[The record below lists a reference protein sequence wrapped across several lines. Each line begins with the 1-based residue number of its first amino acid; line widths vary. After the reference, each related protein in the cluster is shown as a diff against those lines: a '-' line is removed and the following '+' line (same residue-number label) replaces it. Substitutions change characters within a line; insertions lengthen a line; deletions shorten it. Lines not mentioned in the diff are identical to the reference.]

1 MTPSADLLDFKEW
14 AVLRVAGPDA
24 REFLQGTATQDV
36 AGLAPGAALPSLFLT
51 DKGRP
56 VGLAWLVMDASG
68 EAALLFAEPGS
79 RDRIPRHLERM
90 RVMEDVT
97 VSGPN
102 GMPRLY
108 AVVGPDRDATARRW
122 AEALAGAEVIAADP
136 MTFLLLPPGAE
147 RPGSVARVLA
157 ALTLPDVAEAW
168 RIGAGIPKAG
178 VDFDEARIATEL
190 SLEEAISLTK
200 GCYVGQEVVARTT
213 HRGAARRR
221 RIGFRYDGSAGFL
234 AHGTELISGGSVVAG
249 FVTSTTLEPG
259 TGRGL
264 GMGYLS
270 TDALETPGEVRAIRD
285 AVNTHI
291 EVTPWPL

>member
-1 MTPSADLLDFKEW
+1 MTPPSALLDFKEW
-14 AVLRVAGPDA
+14 GVLRVAGPDA
-24 REFLQGTATQDV
+24 REFLQGTATQDI
-36 AGLAPGAALPSLFLT
+36 AALKPGAALPSLFLT

-56 VGLAWLVMDASG
+56 VGLAWLVADVGGDA
-68 EAALLFAEPGS
+68 AFLFAEPGS
-79 RDRIPRHLERM
+79 RDRIPEHLDRM

-97 VSGPN
+97 LSGPN

-108 AVVGPDRDATARRW
+108 AVVGPDRDATARTW
-122 AEALAGAEVIAADP
+122 AASLAGAEVIAADP

-147 RPGSVARVLA
+147 RPGSVARVLSA
-157 ALTLPDVAEAW
+157 MTPPDAAEAW
-168 RIGAGIPKAG
+168 RIAAGVPKAG
-178 VDFDEARIATEL
+178 VDFDETRIATEL
-190 SLEEAISLTK
+190 SLEAAISLTK

-221 RIGFRYDGSAGFL
+221 RIGFVYEGRAGIL
-234 AHGTELISGGSVVAG
+234 PHGTELISGGTVAG
-249 FVTSTTLEPG
+249 FITSTTLEPG

-270 TDALETPGEVRAIRD
+270 TDALQNPGEVHAIRD
-285 AVNTHI
+285 DVNTHI

>member
-1 MTPSADLLDFKEW
+1 MTPPSALLDFKDW
-14 AVLRVAGPDA
+14 GVLRVAGPDA
-24 REFLQGTATQDV
+24 REFLQGTATQDIAALV
-36 AGLAPGAALPSLFLT
+36 QGAALPSLFLT

-56 VGLAWLVMDASG
+56 VGLAWVVPDEG
-68 EAALLFAEPGS
+68 GQGALLLAEPGS
-79 RDRIPRHLERM
+79 RDRILSHLDRM

-97 VSGPN
+97 LSGPN

-108 AVVGPDRDATARRW
+108 GVVGPERDATARAW
-122 AEALAGAEVIAADP
+122 AGSLAGAEVIAADP

-147 RPGSVARVLA
+147 RPGGAAWVLA
-157 ALTLPDVAEAW
+157 AMTPPDAVEAW
-168 RIGAGIPKAG
+168 RIAAGIPKAG

-190 SLEEAISLTK
+190 SLEAAISPAK

-221 RIGFRYDGSAGFL
+221 RAGFVYEGRAGIL
-234 AHGTELISGGSVVAG
+234 PHGTELISGGTVAG

-270 TDALETPGEVRAIRD
+270 TEALQNPGEVHAIRD
-285 AVNTHI
+285 DVNTHI